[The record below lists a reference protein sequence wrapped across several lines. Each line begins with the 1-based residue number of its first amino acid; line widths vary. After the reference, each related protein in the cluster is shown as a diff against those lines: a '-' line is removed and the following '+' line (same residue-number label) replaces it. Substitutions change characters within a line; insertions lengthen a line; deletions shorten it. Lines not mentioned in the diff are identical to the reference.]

1 MTIFFDV
8 RTLFDYIVDN
18 YQDEKRVKLKE
29 QGLLVSNI
37 LIIKSG

>member
-1 MTIFFDV
+1 MTIFFDM

-29 QGLLVSNI
+29 QALLVSNI
-37 LIIKSG
+37 LVIKSG

>member
-1 MTIFFDV
+1 MTIFFDI

-29 QGLLVSNI
+29 QGLLVCNI
-37 LIIKSG
+37 LVIKSG